1 MSANVVN
8 DPSTV
13 IEQDRP
19 HKSSMSLTRSTA
31 DKASSVPRR
40 RSEYKT
46 EYRKSFR
53 PFSHYEYAG
62 GRFFPVTVPIYGPGN
77 TTHQAPPQ
85 GNFSCKA

>member
-1 MSANVVN
+1 MS
-8 DPSTV
+8 DYSY
-13 IEQDRP
+13 
-19 HKSSMSLTRSTA
+19 
-31 DKASSVPRR
+31 

-77 TTHQAPPQ
+77 TTHHAPPQ
-85 GNFSCKA
+85 GKR